1 MFVLFE
7 ELKERTALPRIHAP
21 AFHDDE
27 PRDAQ
32 TEAVDIG
39 HLSPLRKSFCGPIQ
53 RLISRR
59 SRIRNATRT
68 EITFQ
73 LLMKTE
79 VEATCFIRIVRTK
92 KLQ

>member
-7 ELKERTALPRIHAP
+7 ELKERTTLPRIHAP

-27 PRDAQ
+27 PRDAK
-32 TEAVDIG
+32 TEAVEVG
-39 HLSPLRKSFCGPIQ
+39 NLSSLRKSFCGPIQ

-92 KLQ
+92 KRQ

>member
-21 AFHDDE
+21 AFHDNE
-27 PRDAQ
+27 PRDAK
-32 TEAVDIG
+32 TEAVDVG
-39 HLSPLRKSFCGPIQ
+39 NLSSLRKSFCGPIQ
-53 RLISRR
+53 CLISGR

-68 EITFQ
+68 EIAFQ